1 MSHDPSHFIFR
12 QVGILFCRESVE
24 GALTLQQLVFECA
37 TLGVAP
43 HSSVQGVVEDS
54 AAGLSLKTKT
64 STFLL
69 FHRV

>member
-1 MSHDPSHFIFR
+1 MQGECGGGFDTSA
-12 QVGILFCRESVE
+12 VGV
-24 GALTLQQLVFECA
+24 LVRYI
-37 TLGVAP
+37 GVAR

-69 FHRV
+69 FHRVWVHLYTTGQEKN